1 MFAETIAGQIVAG
14 SYLPSVCLQNVC
26 LQNAMTRTNTS
37 DTITMPMAQCRLL
50 LLSAVVGL
58 ALSADD
64 HNVMT
69 SLEGD
74 TDLAAAPALKS
85 KILAPIV
92 RVKRGPAVH
101 LTEKW
106 EPIDVRAAEWQINLD
121 ECGADKAC
129 ADRAGT
135 KARNKERELLDSAEM
150 PACVE
155 KNHYLMEEIGVLKR
169 EIKAGEDK
177 IAKFKKAIEKTKES
191 DIVKAAAKEPAAS
204 AQANAKDNTQGK
216 KAAELML
223 GDSKDEA
230 TDVSAET
237 AILVPNRTLILE
249 AISNK
254 TNAGNIKHIFYESI
268 FTCQAKS
275 RELTSELAAS
285 KAARASCD
293 TEQMRV
299 AEDVQLTAGG
309 GGN

>member
-1 MFAETIAGQIVAG
+1 MDWAEVQSRFFISFAMSIRRSLV
-14 SYLPSVCLQNVC
+14 
-26 LQNAMTRTNTS
+26 
-37 DTITMPMAQCRLL
+37 
-50 LLSAVVGL
+50 LSAVVGL
-58 ALSADD
+58 ALAIALSAD
-64 HNVMT
+64 VT
-69 SLEGD
+69 SLDSES
-74 TDLAAAPALKS
+74 DLEIISDPKGTKPSANLKD
-85 KILAPIV
+85 
-92 RVKRGPAVH
+92 
-101 LTEKW
+101 KW
-106 EPIDVRAAEWQINLD
+106 EPIDVRTIAWKADLD
-121 ECGADKAC
+121 QCGTNKTC
-129 ADRAGT
+129 ADAVGT
-135 KARNKERELLDSAEM
+135 NAMNKERQLLDTAAI
-150 PACVE
+150 PACAE
-155 KNHYLMEEIGVLKR
+155 KNHNLMEEIGVLKR

-177 IAKFKKAIEKTKES
+177 IAMFKKAIEKTKES